1 MAAAEKRLK
10 KELETK
16 PCSELDI
23 ENVNDD
29 EPYIEMVW
37 TSLFSTCNLF
47 ISDWIGKED
56 GKNILRLKQDS
67 HPCYNMKIP

>member
-1 MAAAEKRLK
+1 MKGFLPQMAAAEKRLK

-29 EPYIEMVW
+29 EPYIEMV
-37 TSLFSTCNLF
+37 
-47 ISDWIGKED
+47 
-56 GKNILRLKQDS
+56 
-67 HPCYNMKIP
+67 